1 MLSFGIGFTS
11 SMRVWQLRTLV
22 NPLLVGRF
30 ASADGVAFVALAVRI
45 AEALGTLR
53 LAAGRMGVAG
63 PAWLLNKR
71 GEIWL
76 RGGGR
81 SFLERYDPRRPVFR
95 FFFSWAIAV
104 AAGDRIG

>member
-30 ASADGVAFVALAVRI
+30 ASADGVAFVALAVRT

-53 LAAGRMGVAG
+53 LAAGRM
-63 PAWLLNKR
+63 
-71 GEIWL
+71 
-76 RGGGR
+76 
-81 SFLERYDPRRPVFR
+81 
-95 FFFSWAIAV
+95 AIAALARLQDKREQV
-104 AAGDRIG
+104 RIAEEGASLGQGITQCPMLCAFSLAR